1 MMVLSTLITHAAIA
15 RRSTLTAILRISVA
29 VRRENIGDMSDD
41 IIPRARHVHERR
53 QARLAPG
60 RVAPRR
66 CATSS
71 TSRAR
76 DEIISKASARRGR
89 RGRCRAGKSKWY
101 ILYSLKGYGFTP
113 VLYSRPR
120 ARRFASGAARR
131 ALTATSTTHV
141 PVPAMVPAELT
152 AALAAPGG
160 RALRLR
166 PLRSRL
172 SHTAHRPHRKKQGP
186 GRPRDPTGPRRRESR
201 YCRYAIKVKA
211 P

>member
-1 MMVLSTLITHAAIA
+1 MPPSRVGPHSQLSFGSRWPCGERTSAICLTISFRERDTYTRGGRRASRPVASRHAG
-15 RRSTLTAILRISVA
+15 
-29 VRRENIGDMSDD
+29 VRRPLLHERGTKLYLKL
-41 IIPRARHVHERR
+41 PRAAGGAGAAALVS
-53 QARLAPG
+53 QSGIFAKGLRLYPCT
-60 RVAPRR
+60 VFP
-66 CATSS
+66 
-71 TSRAR
+71 
-76 DEIISKASARRGR
+76 SAR
-89 RGRCRAGKSKWY
+89 
-101 ILYSLKGYGFTP
+101 
-113 VLYSRPR
+113 
-120 ARRFASGAARR
+120 AALCERSCPRR